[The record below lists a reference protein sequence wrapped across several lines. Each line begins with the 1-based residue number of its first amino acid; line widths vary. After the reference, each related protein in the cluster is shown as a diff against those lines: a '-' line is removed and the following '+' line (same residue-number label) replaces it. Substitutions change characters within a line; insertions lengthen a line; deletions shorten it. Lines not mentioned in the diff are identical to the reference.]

1 MDKQAQIIIWYKKFH
16 SFYILKNQSNY
27 KNQLNKMKIKQFKI
41 KLKIYKMIKLVFKM
55 DFIKYRMHL
64 GQQKIL

>member
-1 MDKQAQIIIWYKKFH
+1 MR
-16 SFYILKNQSNY
+16 
-27 KNQLNKMKIKQFKI
+27 IKQFKI